1 MSQNKWVKFLMT
13 LSNNLSRNAHG
24 GCAMMMMIVPD
35 CRPHAWYLS
44 LYSRTWVR
52 KIQVHSI
59 LMDRTQ
65 QFVPSFPGTW
75 V

>member
-35 CRPHAWYLS
+35 CRPPCMVPELVLSYL
-44 LYSRTWVR
+44 
-52 KIQVHSI
+52 
-59 LMDRTQ
+59 
-65 QFVPSFPGTW
+65 GTENSSPFNTNG
-75 V
+75 